1 MHSRKNLL
9 NDSINSTNGVKSLF
23 WLFVVTPTIFFAIF
37 APLSAEFAGK
47 TYVGWVVGNIIIV
60 VCRLL
65 ARGLGEHSPF
75 LEFLETR
82 VDRISGIVAFSQK
95 IGVIT
100 WGDHF
105 VWHLLSEIFKIG
117 NILLFP
123 NLLTLPL
130 MYLFAKVLKSRISRQ
145 PEFFEENIEASESM
159 VPSML
164 LPKLAFYAVAG
175 AVLVGLAGGALL
187 IGFAWYRKVLA

>member
-175 AVLVGLAGGALL
+175 AVLVGLTGGALL

>member
-1 MHSRKNLL
+1 MQSRKELL
-9 NDSINSTNGVKSLF
+9 SNSTNSIRGVKSLF
-23 WLFVVTPTIFFAIF
+23 LLFVVIPTLFFVIFG
-37 APLSAEFAGK
+37 PLSAEFAGK
-47 TYVGWVVGNIIIV
+47 TYVAWVIANIIIV
-60 VCRLL
+60 GCRLL

-117 NILLFP
+117 NIFLFP

-130 MYLFAKVLKSRISRQ
+130 MYFFAKVLKSRISRK
-145 PEFFEENIEASESM
+145 PEFFEENIETSESM